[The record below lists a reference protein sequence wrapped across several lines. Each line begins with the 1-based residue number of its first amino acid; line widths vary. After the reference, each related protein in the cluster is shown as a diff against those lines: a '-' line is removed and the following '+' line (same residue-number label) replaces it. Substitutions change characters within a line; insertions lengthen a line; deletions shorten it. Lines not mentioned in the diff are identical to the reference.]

1 MKALLSFFT
10 VLPVRRA
17 SLQEAARESDCCRL
31 LVSLR
36 DCPSLLLLTAHMV
49 PPGVAATLALGAVL
63 LAAGLH
69 HADGVL
75 DVGDAL
81 MAHGGPGRRREVLR
95 DTRVGIGG
103 LGALFLVYAP
113 TVAALAA
120 LCATSPGRA
129 ALALFAGEVSARSA
143 MLLVLVFGEPADLRS
158 STLPFVQRFPGHTV
172 LPPSSLRCLRRC
184 HSLLAMSA
192 LLAPLV
198 VLAALSGSETPTD
211 LRGEVRWDRRR
222 CSRGYREVCR
232 AVVLIALSAMIAPGA
247 GTPTLAISSIF
258 SLIRWTV

>member
-1 MKALLSFFT
+1 LKALLSFFT

-17 SLQEAARESDCCRL
+17 SLQEAAREVRL
-31 LVSLR
+31 LPLVGLVTGL
-36 DCPSLLLLTAHMV
+36 PGAVLLLTAHMV

-158 STLPFVQRFPGHTV
+158 STLPFVRALSGPHRTPAV
-172 LPPSSLRCLRRC
+172 IVALLAPLPF
-184 HSLLAMSA
+184 LLAMSA

-198 VLAALSGSETPTD
+198 VLALPLVGLGALRISAVKFGGIGGDVVGAT
-211 LRGEVRWDRRR
+211 G
-222 CSRGYREVCR
+222 EVCR
-232 AVVLIALSAMIAPGA
+232 AVVLIALSAMI
-247 GTPTLAISSIF
+247 
-258 SLIRWTV
+258 